1 MVVPIVLGLL
11 FIVSLSL
18 TWVLSLAESALD
30 YLSYR
35 EAEAIV
41 AKRPSNPVLHIM
53 NRLPEHQLAVQ
64 FWNTVFLSAS
74 AVLITVFVDNFV
86 NNVWLSAAGGIVI
99 MAVFNLILSVRSP
112 RRIGA
117 KHYEIS
123 ARATAWLVRFLTVLL
138 GPIPR
143 LFHTET
149 DHEDDN
155 ENDDNDLE
163 ERHFREYVSRASAA
177 DVLEDDEAEMI
188 QSVFDMDDTLV
199 RAIMVPRT
207 DVIWLNSGTSLAA
220 ATDIFIQSGYSRIPL
235 IGDSPD
241 DVLGIVFLKDIIRA
255 QHSNKLAPSDG
266 VNLLAREIRVVPE
279 SKTVWDLLQ
288 ELQSEAIHAAVV
300 VDEYGG
306 TAGFVTLEDLI
317 EELVGDISDEYD
329 DAEIADIIPQPDGG
343 YLVNASMSVSDFSE
357 AFELM
362 LDDDE
367 DVDTVGGLLTKNLG
381 KIPVR
386 GSITEVENL
395 TLTVETLAGRR
406 NRVDTIRVTTQPSPQ
421 EPTL

>member
-1 MVVPIVLGLL
+1 MVAPIVLALL
-11 FIVSLSL
+11 FGISLAL
-18 TWVLSLAESALD
+18 TWVLSLAEAALD

-53 NRLPEHQLAVQ
+53 NRLPEHQLATR
-64 FWNTVFLSAS
+64 FWNAVFLASS
-74 AVLITVFVDNFV
+74 AVLITVFIDHFV
-86 NNVWLSAAGGIVI
+86 NNVWLSAGGGIVL
-99 MAVFNLILSVRSP
+99 MAFLMLVLFIRNP
-112 RRIGA
+112 RRVGA

-123 ARATAWLVRFLTVLL
+123 ARTTAWLVRLLAAVL

-143 LFHTET
+143 LYTSETE
-149 DHEDDN
+149 HEEDD
-155 ENDDNDLE
+155 DDDDDDLE
-163 ERHFREYVSRASAA
+163 ERHFREYVSRASAS

-207 DVIWLNSGTSLAA
+207 DVVWFDSGTSLAS
-220 ATDIFIQSGYSRIPL
+220 ATDIFIDSGYSRIPL

-241 DVLGIVFLKDIIRA
+241 DVLGIIFLKDVIRA
-255 QHSNKLAPSDG
+255 THTNKLTSADD
-266 VNLLAREIRVVPE
+266 VNLLARDIRVVPE

-288 ELQSEAIHAAVV
+288 ELQREAIHAAVV

-329 DAEIADIIPQPDGG
+329 DAEIADVIPQPDGQF
-343 YLVNASMSVSDFSE
+343 LVNAAMSVSDFSE
-357 AFELM
+357 AFGLL

-367 DVDTVGGLLTKNLG
+367 DVDTVGGLLTKSLG
-381 KIPVR
+381 KIPMK
-386 GSITEVENL
+386 GSVAEVENL
-395 TLTVETLAGRR
+395 RLTVETLTGRR
-406 NRVDTIRVTTQPSPQ
+406 NRVDTIRVTTQ
-421 EPTL
+421 TTH